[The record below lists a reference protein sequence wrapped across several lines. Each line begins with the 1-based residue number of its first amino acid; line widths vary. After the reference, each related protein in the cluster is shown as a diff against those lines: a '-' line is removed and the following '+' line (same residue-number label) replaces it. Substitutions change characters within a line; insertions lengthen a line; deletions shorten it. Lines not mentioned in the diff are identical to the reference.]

1 MPFCAKSADFFRPPA
16 AADDFL
22 PENHGKLE
30 IFPAAYGG
38 EQNFQVEI
46 TMESKIGPEK
56 RAADENF
63 ARSPFALKVSLLS
76 AALKVSLLRD
86 PKVHPML

>member
-1 MPFCAKSADFFRPPA
+1 MLKVSRDGPETAKSADFFRPPS

-38 EQNFQVEI
+38 QQNFQVGI
-46 TMESKIGPEK
+46 TMESKIGPEIK
-56 RAADENF
+56 EKLCVPAAEENF
-63 ARSPFALKVSLLS
+63 AR
-76 AALKVSLLRD
+76 LR
-86 PKVHPML
+86 

>member
-1 MPFCAKSADFFRPPA
+1 MLKVSRDGPETAKSADFFRPPS

-56 RAADENF
+56 NWPPEAAEKLQILPVRA
-63 ARSPFALKVSLLS
+63 KSLPHVWAFCAKS
-76 AALKVSLLRD
+76 
-86 PKVHPML
+86 

>member
-1 MPFCAKSADFFRPPA
+1 MLKVSRDGPETAKSADFFRPPW

-30 IFPAAYGG
+30 ITNFSGRLKPYGG
-38 EQNFQVEI
+38 QQNFQVEI

-56 RAADENF
+56 IWPPEAAEENF
-63 ARSPFALKVSLLS
+63 AR
-76 AALKVSLLRD
+76 LR
-86 PKVHPML
+86 

>member
-1 MPFCAKSADFFRPPA
+1 MLKVSRDGPETAKSSDFFRPPS

-38 EQNFQVEI
+38 QQIFQVEI

-56 RAADENF
+56 NWPPEAADENF
-63 ARSPFALKVSLLS
+63 ARS
-76 AALKVSLLRD
+76 R
-86 PKVHPML
+86 